1 MQAHLLENP
10 DELLEITE
18 MSHSIELV
26 ILAHPD
32 HPRHIG
38 AVVVLLSCKH
48 SSTSTTRSHQRAQG
62 ILVAY

>member
-26 ILAHPD
+26 ILAHLG
-32 HPRHIG
+32 G
-38 AVVVLLSCKH
+38 AASAWKTAEDL
-48 SSTSTTRSHQRAQG
+48 R
-62 ILVAY
+62 